1 MAFSVDDG
9 LLGDGEHLSIKH
21 RSVTANVLLTRD
33 FPVHVADILPM
44 LRVFASCSVAEKIG
58 RFVQENLQETAS
70 FPIGL
75 TVPVKHSVSVKMRVT
90 QFKAK
95 TASALKFDL
104 PTTNTT
110 VD

>member
-9 LLGDGEHLSIKH
+9 LLDDGEHPSIKH
-21 RSVTANVLLTRD
+21 HSVTANVL
-33 FPVHVADILPM
+33 AM